1 MMQNAT
7 MQTWLTLGDVAGRR
21 LDANYW
27 DEEFVTIETSL
38 RHRAA
43 RPLGDFVSFITY
55 GQVGGRVLSPR
66 GAVRYLQVINVR
78 ETGIDFLVKPDRVV
92 EGTNNDPMRSRV
104 QKDDL
109 LFVNNSFA
117 GGTRM
122 LGRCIVVPRNYGKV
136 NVSQHI
142 DVVRITGIDTYFV
155 GAVIKC
161 KYGQVQVRRL
171 KYGVSSTEL
180 SFQQVKEILVPAAN
194 DETQRAVRRLY
205 LRMADQH
212 EKAMERKA
220 ELAEGSKHRSGR
232 DRELDELAADDAE
245 YRKLIGAAE
254 ATLRDTLGRVE
265 AYIRGDIDHI
275 TA

>member
-1 MMQNAT
+1 MMRSAT
-7 MQTWLTLGDVAGRR
+7 TETWLTLGDLAGRR

-27 DEEFVTIETSL
+27 DEEFVTIETLL
-38 RHRAA
+38 RHREA

-55 GQVGGRVLSPR
+55 GQVGKRVLSSR
-66 GAVRYLQVINVR
+66 GAVRYLQVVNVR
-78 ETGIDFLVKPDRVV
+78 ETGIDFLIKPDRVA
-92 EGTNNDPMRSRV
+92 EGTNNDPERSRV
-104 QKDDL
+104 QGEDL

-122 LGRCIVVPRNYGKV
+122 LGRCIVVPRDYGKV

-142 DVVRITGIDTYFV
+142 DVVRIAGIDPYFV

-161 KYGQVQVRRL
+161 KYGQAQVRRL

-180 SFQQVKEILVPAAN
+180 SFQQVKEILIPSA
-194 DETQRAVRRLY
+194 DDDTQHAVRKMY

-232 DRELDELAADDAE
+232 DRELDALAADDSQ
-245 YRKLIGAAE
+245 YLKLIGAAE
-254 ATLRDTLGRVE
+254 TALRAMLSEVE
-265 AYIRGDIDHI
+265 AYIHGDIDRI